1 MARFIA
7 LLLIGPWLAVLAWL
21 YWLYVRKSHA
31 TRQQARVDAIIV
43 VAAFAMTIVGTLVGW
58 EAAFGHA
65 GRIWKQ
71 VAAALG
77 AYAGFNLV
85 LGIGLLRH
93 WHHRAKGPEALQRS
107 SR

>member
-21 YWLYVRKSHA
+21 YWLYVRRSHA
-31 TRQQARVDAIIV
+31 TPRQARADKLIV
-43 VAAFAMTIVGTLVGW
+43 VAAFVMAIVGTLVGW

-65 GRIWKQ
+65 GPIWKQ

-85 LGIGLLRH
+85 LGLGLLRH
-93 WHHRAKGPEALQRS
+93 WHHRTRDTAVLQRT